1 MRTMLS
7 SHVLAALLAG
17 APLAGPQSDTVF
29 YAGFGPG
36 WKDRW
41 HLERLDARVTA
52 FNIEEEDGDAILRA
66 DSDAAAAA
74 LWQPL
79 DVEARGLS
87 FAWRWRIEAAL
98 ADNQRERERA
108 GDDYAARVFIIFDG
122 APFSPDAR
130 ALCYVWASSQE
141 PGSVYPNPYVSEV
154 MTMVL
159 RSGDDRAGAWVTEER
174 DVAADYELAFGEPP
188 GRVSG
193 VAVMA
198 DTDDT
203 GLRATAWFD
212 DIRLI
217 ESNGAR

>member
-1 MRTMLS
+1 MPTML
-7 SHVLAALLAG
+7 HAHLLAAFLAG
-17 APLAGPQSDTVF
+17 AAFGGPPPDTVF

-36 WKDRW
+36 WEDRW
-41 HLERLDARVTA
+41 HLERLDGRVPA
-52 FNIEEEDGDAILRA
+52 FRVEQEDGDPILRA

-98 ADNQRERERA
+98 VDNRRERERA
-108 GDDYAARVFIIFDG
+108 GDDYAARVFIIFDA

-130 ALCYVWASSQE
+130 AVCYVWASRE
-141 PGSVYPNPYVSEV
+141 APGSVYPNPYVSGV
-154 MTMVL
+154 NTLVL
-159 RSGDDRAGAWVTEER
+159 RSGDDQAGAWMTEER
-174 DVAADYELAFGEPP
+174 DVAADYELAFAEPP

-193 VAVMA
+193 VAVMV

-203 GLRATAWFD
+203 GVRATAWFD